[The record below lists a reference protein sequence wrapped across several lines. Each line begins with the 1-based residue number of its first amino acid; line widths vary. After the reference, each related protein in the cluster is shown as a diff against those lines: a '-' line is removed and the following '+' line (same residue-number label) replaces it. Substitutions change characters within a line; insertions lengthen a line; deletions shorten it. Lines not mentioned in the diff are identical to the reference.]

1 MAHMTSIK
9 TRQQY
14 LEELDKFLDFNG
26 FAKKPGLT
34 ENAVSYTKTI
44 SIGAN
49 SRQIIYQNGQAYE
62 MRSPEQS
69 HELSIRSDGP
79 CEDIET
85 GEQFDI
91 IIYELDGEE
100 IYSISSAYQ
109 RFPGEFISDYQY
121 VLGSVL
127 R

>member
-1 MAHMTSIK
+1 MPNAK

-14 LEELDKFLDFNG
+14 LEELDEFLDSNG
-26 FAKKPGLT
+26 FTKKPDLT
-34 ENAVSYTKTI
+34 GDTVSYTKTI
-44 SIGAN
+44 SLGTN

-62 MRSPEQS
+62 VRGPEQT

-79 CEDIET
+79 CEDLET

-109 RFPGEFISDYQY
+109 RFPAEFISDYQY
-121 VLGSVL
+121 ILRYVL